1 MPVAGEATF
10 DVALDSLVA
19 AIRAVE
25 PHADQT
31 AGRKGDDIL
40 ARVRFRAELG
50 ELHVLATNG
59 VTAALATVP
68 IDPDSDSRTHAV
80 APEDDKVFVLDADP
94 AEVRQV
100 VARFVKGRSAKKGAP
115 RRTLRLHW
123 TDRVLRLTDVTEAQA
138 TLTGDMPD
146 DDRGDLAELPARDLG
161 ILVGPPVADYPDVIG
176 DVSKA
181 LAGIGET
188 VEGKP
193 LVTPWSVLGMFR
205 GAAVAYGSELQ
216 IDATGAAA
224 SRGFV
229 VTCGSWFAG
238 TIPSR
243 HADADSLTRRRRAR
257 MTLLHRLIGTELPD
271 DLDVDDEVPPQVDDD
286 VDERAE
292 DAEQTEKLDIIGDG
306 TDTPADEV
314 TLRRRARRGR
324 KDG

>member
-25 PHADQT
+25 PHAEQT

-50 ELHVLATNG
+50 ELHVVATNG

-68 IDPDSDSRTHAV
+68 IDPDSDSRTDRV
-80 APEDDKVFVLDADP
+80 AEDDGTFTVDADP
-94 AEVRQV
+94 AEVRQI
-100 VARFVKGRSAKKGAP
+100 VARFVKGRSSKKGAP

-123 TDRVLRLTDVTEAQA
+123 TDRTLRLTDITEAQA
-138 TLTGDMPD
+138 TLTGDMPE
-146 DDRGDLAELPARDLG
+146 DDRGDLGELPARDLG
-161 ILVGPPVADYPDVIG
+161 ILVVPPVADYPDVIG

-216 IDATGAAA
+216 IDGTGPATA
-224 SRGFV
+224 RGFV

-243 HADADSLTRRRRAR
+243 HADADSLARRRRAR
-257 MTLLHRLIGTELPD
+257 LTLLHRLIGTELPD
-271 DLDVDDEVPPQVDDD
+271 DEDLVDPDDEVPPQVDEDLEQPDEQERLD
-286 VDERAE
+286 V
-292 DAEQTEKLDIIGDG
+292 LGDG
-306 TDTPADEV
+306 TDAVADEV
-314 TLRRRARRGR
+314 TTARRRRGR
-324 KDG
+324 KDGAS

>member
-1 MPVAGEATF
+1 MAVAGEATF

-25 PHADQT
+25 PHAEQQV
-31 AGRKGDDIL
+31 GRKGDDIL

-59 VTAALATVP
+59 TTAALATVP
-68 IDPDSDSRTHAV
+68 IDPDSDSRADSFT
-80 APEDDKVFVLDADP
+80 PEDDRVFVVDADP

-123 TDRVLRLTDVTEAQA
+123 TDRTLKLTDITEAQA
-138 TLTGDMPD
+138 TLTGDMGED
-146 DDRGDLAELPARDLG
+146 ERGDLDAMPARDLG
-161 ILVGPPVADYPDVIG
+161 ILVSPPVADYPDVIG

-181 LAGIGET
+181 IAQIGES

-193 LVTPWSVLGMFR
+193 LVTPWSVLKLFS
-205 GAAVAYGSELQ
+205 GAAAAYGSELQ
-216 IDATGAAA
+216 VDATGPAT
-224 SRGFV
+224 SRVFV

-238 TIPSR
+238 TLPSR
-243 HADADSLTRRRRAR
+243 HADADSLARRRRAR
-257 MTLLHRLIGTELPD
+257 LVLLHRLIGTELPD
-271 DLDVDDEVPPQVDDD
+271 EPVEDEDVPPQVDDE

-292 DAEQTEKLDIIGDG
+292 DDEQTQALDITGDG
-306 TDTPADEV
+306 VTPADEV
-314 TLRRRARRGR
+314 TPARRRRGR

>member
-31 AGRKGDDIL
+31 AGQKGDDIL

-138 TLTGDMPD
+138 TLTGDMAD

-161 ILVGPPVADYPDVIG
+161 ILVGPPVANYPDVMG
-176 DVSKA
+176 DISKA
-181 LAGIGET
+181 LASIGET

-193 LVTPWSVLGMFR
+193 LITPHSVLGLFASA
-205 GAAVAYGSELQ
+205 GKAYGAELQ
-216 IDATGAAA
+216 IDGNGPSTG
-224 SRGFV
+224 RGFV

-243 HADADSLTRRRRAR
+243 HADADSLARRRRAR
-257 MTLLHRLIGTELPD
+257 LTLLHRLVGTELPD
-271 DLDVDDEVPPQVDDD
+271 GWLDDDEVPPQVDD

-292 DAEQTEKLDIIGDG
+292 DAEQTEKLDIVGDG